1 MIKELKQLVKPVT
14 SYISKESPTILASLA
29 IVGVAATVYV
39 TSKTSVKAN
48 KELEKLEYES
58 EEKPTKLEKA
68 KAVAPIFIPTF
79 AVSAGTIV
87 CIAGSHYISLKR
99 LAAVAAAYSATESK
113 LKEFKKKAEEIVGKN
128 KTTKIEDEIAKD
140 KVHMVEPTE
149 SNVYISGK
157 GNTLCYDEWSG
168 RYFKSDIE
176 SIRKAQNDLNAML
189 LTDLWVSLNDLY
201 YRIGLP
207 GIKIGEELGWNRDYD
222 GQIDISFSSQL
233 TDANEPCLVLSYLAE
248 PRYNYNS
255 YE

>member
-1 MIKELKQLVKPVT
+1 MLKELKQFVSPVT
-14 SYISKESPTILASLA
+14 TAISKESPTILASLA
-29 IVGVAATVYV
+29 IVGVAATVVV
-39 TSKTSVKAN
+39 TSKASVKAN

-58 EEKPTKLEKA
+58 DEKPTTMEKV
-68 KAVAPIFIPTF
+68 KVVAPIFIPTI
-79 AVSAGTIV
+79 AVSTGTIV

-113 LKEFKKKAEEIVGKN
+113 LKEFKKKAEEVIGTN

-140 KVHMVEPTE
+140 KVHRMPPTE
-149 SNVYISGK
+149 SNIFMSGK

-176 SIRKAQNDLNAML
+176 TIRKAQNDLNASL
-189 LTDLWVSLNDLY
+189 LSDLWVSLNDLY

-207 GIKIGEELGWNRDYD
+207 GIKIGEELGWNRDFD
-222 GQIDISFSSQL
+222 GQIDITFSSQL
-233 TDANEPCLVLSYLAE
+233 TENKEPCLVLSYLAE